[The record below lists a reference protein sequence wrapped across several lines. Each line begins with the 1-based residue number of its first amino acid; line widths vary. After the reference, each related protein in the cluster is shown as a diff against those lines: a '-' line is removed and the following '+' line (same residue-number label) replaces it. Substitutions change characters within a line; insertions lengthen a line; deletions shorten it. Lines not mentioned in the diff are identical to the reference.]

1 CSPPLRSPPFPTRR
15 SSDLTH
21 IMSPRLSFL
30 PLFFLLAGC
39 QYSPSIYIA
48 GSYFPAWLVCVA
60 ISIPITIALR
70 VLLIAGGIDDYL
82 PMRSEEHT
90 SELQARFDLVCR

>member
-1 CSPPLRSPPFPTRR
+1 MIAKLKINT
-15 SSDLTH
+15 TH

-30 PLFFLLAGC
+30 PLFFLLSGC

-70 VLLIAGGIDDYL
+70 VLLIAVGIDDYL
-82 PMRSEEHT
+82 PMRLLTYICFALLIS
-90 SELQARFDLVCR
+90 LAALWILFD

>member
-1 CSPPLRSPPFPTRR
+1 MNIQP
-15 SSDLTH
+15 
-21 IMSPRLSFL
+21 IMSSRLALL
-30 PLFFLLAGC
+30 PLFFLLTGC

-70 VLLIAGGIDDYL
+70 VVLIMVGIDDYL
-82 PMRSEEHT
+82 PMRLLTYICFALLIS
-90 SELQARFDLVCR
+90 LAALWILFD